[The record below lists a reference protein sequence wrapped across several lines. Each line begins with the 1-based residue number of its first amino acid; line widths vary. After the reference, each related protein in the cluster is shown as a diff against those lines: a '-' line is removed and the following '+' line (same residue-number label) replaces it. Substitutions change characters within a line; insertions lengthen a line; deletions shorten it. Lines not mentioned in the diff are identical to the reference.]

1 MIGTIVNTCTI
12 VAGTVLGAM
21 LHRGIKEKYKTVL
34 YDGLG
39 LVSLAIGLNAVV
51 RNFPKSE
58 YPVLF
63 IVAMALGG
71 VVGTWLDIDGRFKR
85 LVNGPLLTSS
95 RRGGT
100 SEVKKAEVLSD
111 NKGTNEPETARGSL
125 ADGLSTAIL
134 LYCIGPLSM
143 LGPVV
148 SALQGD
154 HTFLFTNATLDFV
167 SATIFASTYGLGMV
181 LAAPVL
187 FCWQGMFYLIAQFSS
202 SAVSD
207 ALMAELLIVGGLMIM
222 ASGLSL
228 LRLKDCKTLNFLPAL
243 LVPVVW
249 FTLHYSLFTI
259 H

>member
-12 VAGTVLGAM
+12 IAGTVLGAM

-39 LVSLAIGLNAVV
+39 LVSLAIGLNAAIQ
-51 RNFPKSE
+51 NFPKSQ

-63 IVAMALGG
+63 IVAIALGG
-71 VVGTWLDIDGRFKR
+71 VVGTWLDLDGRFKR
-85 LVNGPLLTSS
+85 LVS
-95 RRGGT
+95 RFQ
-100 SEVKKAEVLSD
+100 K
-111 NKGTNEPETARGSL
+111 NKTVDTARGSL
-125 ADGLSTAIL
+125 ADGLATAIL

-181 LAAPVL
+181 FAAPVL
-187 FCWQGMFYLIAQFSS
+187 FCWQGLFYLVATISS

-207 ALMAELLIVGGLMIM
+207 ALMAELLIVGGLLIT

-228 LRLKDCKTLNFLPAL
+228 LQLKDCKTLNLLPAL
-243 LVPVVW
+243 LVPVIW
-249 FTLHYSLFTI
+249 FLLMAVVS
-259 H
+259 